1 MDQPRMI
8 TYKTKD
14 GQIGKVTR
22 DTELPEGAVGY
33 IDPEQY
39 YPSHVATDFTII
51 IRKIL
56 RCFAEMGFKCF
67 RMSISW
73 ARICPKGTREINE
86 DGLAFMMQ
94 FSMSC

>member
-22 DTELPEGAVGY
+22 DTELPEGAVEY

-56 RCFAEMGFKCF
+56 RCLQRWALSVFGCLFPGRGFVQKEPE
-67 RMSISW
+67 RSTKTAW
-73 ARICPKGTREINE
+73 
-86 DGLAFMMQ
+86 LL
-94 FSMSC
+94 

>member
-39 YPSHVATDFTII
+39 YPSHVATDFLPSLSG
-51 IRKIL
+51 RYCVVC
-56 RCFAEMGFKCF
+56 R
-67 RMSISW
+67 
-73 ARICPKGTREINE
+73 
-86 DGLAFMMQ
+86 DGL
-94 FSMSC
+94 